1 MIIIK
6 EVPPLPLPSV
16 AQLMLYAEEA
26 AAMNK
31 IMEGAY
37 LPLLYRRKNRY
48 RFAKIQRK
56 VFLALIYV
64 IRIPIIQNLCRH
76 DTGYLLIPCPPVSF
90 AGFAKPTTWQVMQPL
105 LDHSGS

>member
-31 IMEGAY
+31 IMEVRIS
-37 LPLLYRRKNRY
+37 LYYIGEKTDADSQ
-48 RFAKIQRK
+48 RFKEK
-56 VFLALIYV
+56 FFS
-64 IRIPIIQNLCRH
+64 P
-76 DTGYLLIPCPPVSF
+76 
-90 AGFAKPTTWQVMQPL
+90 
-105 LDHSGS
+105 

>member
-31 IMEGAY
+31 IMEVRISLYYIGEKTDADSQRIRKRFSRPDICDPHTHNPKP
-37 LPLLYRRKNRY
+37 LP
-48 RFAKIQRK
+48 
-56 VFLALIYV
+56 
-64 IRIPIIQNLCRH
+64 P
-76 DTGYLLIPCPPVSF
+76 
-90 AGFAKPTTWQVMQPL
+90 
-105 LDHSGS
+105 